1 MRRPI
6 LLDSMAKGGGFCC
19 KLTFLQNFNVDGR
32 ASLTLV
38 DAELA
43 AKKIGVSL
51 QTVYRW
57 NARIRSGFYKPCSI
71 CTMG

>member
-1 MRRPI
+1 MRKPI

-19 KLTFLQNFNVDGR
+19 KLTFLRNFKVDGR
-32 ASLTLV
+32 ESLSSV

-43 AKKIGVSL
+43 AKRIGVAM

-57 NARIRSGFYKPCSI
+57 NARIRSGFYKACLK
-71 CTMG
+71 CTKE